1 MGTKIILALLVIW
14 VVAVVIGTNR
24 EREKVPVQTI
34 IEKYDR
40 SNPKSPMHGIYSD
53 SNCSVE
59 QQTKGIH
66 YCP

>member
-1 MGTKIILALLVIW
+1 MGTKIILALLVVW

-40 SNPKSPMHGIYSD
+40 RNPKSPMHGIYSD
-53 SNCSVE
+53 SNCPAE
-59 QQTKGIH
+59 QQIKGIH